1 MILGGRPSAGK
12 TALSLQMAWE
22 QAKTQKVGYFS
33 FETNPD
39 EVYDRLHALA
49 VSVDSVKI
57 RKRTLDQDEIARVI
71 QSRKEF
77 TTRT

>member
-49 VSVDSVKI
+49 ASVDSVKI
-57 RKRTLDQDEIARVI
+57 R
-71 QSRKEF
+71 
-77 TTRT
+77 